1 MKKIFRTIM
10 AVAIAALTFT
20 ACEDVPAPYENPN
33 GQGTKD
39 PVEGEYIN
47 ETFASNFGEFT
58 VHTVTGTPWV
68 IDFGT
73 AKASGYDNSSQVTTP
88 SESYLV
94 SPMIDLSNSKGAHI
108 EFEYILRYI
117 TNYGT
122 ADPSKIVS
130 VLITDAYTGDP
141 TTTNWENIT
150 GTLTEGRDWST
161 FSDYSYNIGE
171 SYIGKPDVRVA
182 LYYKCGDDSPTWEVK
197 NLKVLEGTAGEN
209 PDTPQQGEGDGTEAS
224 PYNVTAAIAKGAAS
238 GVFVKGYIVG
248 YVSGVSYDQG
258 AVFSA
263 DTCTVMTNLLI
274 AASATE
280 TAAANCMPVQ
290 LPAGEVREALNLVQN
305 KANLGQEVTLYGNIE
320 NYFRVPGV
328 KTVTYAKIGDK
339 EVGTKPSQGGEGEY
353 LNESFSSSFGKFNV
367 STVKGTPW
375 VIDFGTAK
383 ASGYDNAS
391 KVTTPSESYLVS
403 PAIDLTSAK
412 AVSVEFDYILRYV
425 TNNGEPV
432 GGVNNKVLITD
443 NYTGNPATTEW
454 TDITGTLTEGRDW
467 TTFSKY
473 SAAVPAKFIGKSG
486 VVIALYYSCD
496 SSSGTWEVKNLV
508 VAEGEP
514 GGGDNPGGGEESGD
528 TFVADLST
536 FGYEN
541 AVDVENVNL
550 SDGTV
555 LTFAQEGGNNHPKY
569 YNATKGVR
577 MYALNSLTVKA
588 SGKAIVGIKLQCD
601 SYNGTDYVGNPQL
614 YAEAG
619 STKVKPNVSGT
630 TVTFSGLSGNSVKIV
645 NDWTGNSGG
654 TQLRV
659 KVVEITYAE

>member
-10 AVAIAALTFT
+10 AVAIAAFAFT

-33 GQGTKD
+33 NQGTEE

-47 ETFASNFGEFT
+47 ETFASNFGDFT

-94 SPMIDLSNSKGAHI
+94 SPIIDLSNSKGAYV
-108 EFEYILRYI
+108 EFDYILRYI
-117 TNYGT
+117 TNYGAT
-122 ADPSKIVS
+122 DPSKVVS
-130 VLITDAYTGDP
+130 VLMTDAYTGDP
-141 TTTNWENIT
+141 TTTQWEDIT
-150 GTLTEGRDWST
+150 GSLTEGRDWTT
-161 FSDYSYNIGE
+161 FSHYSANIGTA
-171 SYIGKPDVRVA
+171 YIGKPDVRVA

-197 NLKVLEGTAGEN
+197 NLKVLEGTAG
-209 PDTPQQGEGDGTEAS
+209 DTPEPPQAGTGDGTEAS
-224 PYNVTAAIAKGAAS
+224 PYDVTAAIAKGSAS

-248 YVSGVSYDQG
+248 YVSGVSFEEG

-274 AASATE
+274 ASSASET
-280 TAAANCMPVQ
+280 TAAKCMPVQ
-290 LPAGEVREALNLVQN
+290 LPAGEVREALNLAQN
-305 KANLGQEVTLYGNIE
+305 KGNLKQEVLLYGNVE

-328 KTVTYAKIGDK
+328 KSVAYAKVGDR

-353 LNESFSSSFGKFNV
+353 INETFSSSFGVF
-367 STVKGTPW
+367 TVNTVTGTPW
-375 VIDFGTAK
+375 IVDFGTAK
-383 ASGYDNAS
+383 ASGYDNSS

-403 PAIDLTSAK
+403 PAINLSAAK
-412 AVSVEFDYILRYV
+412 SVSVTFDYILRYV
-425 TNNGEPV
+425 TNNGAPV
-432 GGVNNKVLITD
+432 AGVNNKVLITD

-473 SAAVPAKFIGKSG
+473 SAAVPAAFIGKSS
-486 VVIALYYSCD
+486 VVIALYYSCEA
-496 SSSGTWEVKNLV
+496 SSGTWEVKNLV
-508 VAEGEP
+508 VADGEA
-514 GGGDNPGGGEESGD
+514 GGGETPGGGEVSGN
-528 TFVADLST
+528 TFVAELNA
-536 FGYEN
+536 FGYGN
-541 AVDVENVNL
+541 TDDVDNITL

-569 YNATKGVR
+569 YTATNGVR

-588 SGKAIVGIKLQCD
+588 TGKTIVGVKLQCD
-601 SYNGTDYVGNPQL
+601 SYNGIDYVGNPQL

-619 STKVKPNVSGT
+619 SAKVTPTVSGT
-630 TVTFSGLSGNSVKIV
+630 TITFSGFSSSSLKIV